1 MARVEIPP
9 LTRSIFS
16 TEITVDVSHIN
27 YAGHMGNDSALRLAH
42 EARIRFLAQLGCSE
56 SDVYGT
62 GIIIADAAIIYQAE
76 AFHADKLKIELGVTN
91 FSRVAC
97 ELVYQAT
104 RMRDNSPILRIKTG
118 VVFFDYARRQACP
131 IPGQFIERCNTVQGE

>member
-1 MARVEIPP
+1 MSRVEIPP
-9 LTRSIFS
+9 VCQPMFS
-16 TEITVDVSHIN
+16 TEITVDISHIN

-42 EARIRFLAQLGCSE
+42 EARIRFLASLGCTE
-56 SDVYGT
+56 SDVYGA

-76 AFHADKLKIELGVTN
+76 AFHADKLKIELCVRN

-97 ELVYQAT
+97 EFVYQAT

-118 VVFFDYARRQACP
+118 VVFFDYASRQTSP
-131 IPGQFIERCNTVQGE
+131 VPGQFIDRCNTVQGE